1 MFAWLLHFPIM
12 AKSDE
17 ADLEHQRSSKEEI
30 EVSLGQ
36 RVQYGTA
43 ETEKY
48 GTMRSLIE
56 ADLFDDRYAQTKR
69 GLNNRQVQMM

>member
-1 MFAWLLHFPIM
+1 M

-17 ADLEHQRSSKEEI
+17 ADLENQRPSKEQTSKEQI
-30 EVSLGQ
+30 ELFQGQ
-36 RVQYGTA
+36 GVQFGTV
-43 ETEKY
+43 EKY

-56 ADLFDDRYAQTKR
+56 ADLFDDRYAQTQR